1 MFISSWGR
9 VTQYKTASI
18 SDEKKKTQSYLTVGN
33 LRSYGDQPYSSK
45 TKLNLLN
52 NKIIAFNGVGGWIE
66 AESGAL
72 LQDIRSV
79 VISHGFDLIVVP
91 GTSLVTIGGA
101 ISNDIH
107 GKSHHINGSFGNTL
121 ISIKVSIDNK
131 IKTCSPAG
139 NTGLFKAVI
148 AGMGLIGEIVSAKI
162 KVTKT
167 SKLNYEVDSFTF
179 NKIDDFYR
187 LAKKSHDYSD
197 SVAWFDCKDR
207 HCRGIFFR
215 GKRTDRQIKP
225 SLTINFSYPFNQKF
239 SLINSL
245 TTGLFNRLYYY
256 RHFFFPANKKLV
268 SHESF
273 HHPLDKILG
282 WNKVYGSK
290 GFYQFQCVI
299 PEDYEKVGIKSIM
312 AAIRKSKQGTFLSVL
327 KKFGPIKSL
336 GYLSFPLCGTT
347 LAIDFPNL
355 GPKTTRLMDEL
366 YLIALEYN
374 GRIYPAKDSLMTERQ
389 FKMSFPNYKIFMK
402 YRNKNIISEMSK
414 RYNI

>member
-9 VTQYKTASI
+9 VTHHKTAII
-18 SDEKKKTQSYLTVGN
+18 SDEENKSHSYLTVGN

-45 TKLNLLN
+45 TKQNLLN
-52 NKIIAFNGVGGWIE
+52 NKIIAFNDVGGWIE

-79 VISHGFDLIVVP
+79 VISYGFDLIVVP

-107 GKSHHINGSFGNTL
+107 GKSHHIHGSFGNTL

-131 IKTCSPAG
+131 IKTCSPVRNA
-139 NTGLFKAVI
+139 GLFKAVI
-148 AGMGLIGEIVSAKI
+148 AGMGLIGEIISAKI

-167 SKLNYEVDSFTF
+167 NKLNYEVDSFTF

-187 LAKKSHDYSD
+187 LAKKSYDYSD
-197 SVAWFDCKDR
+197 SVAWFDCKKS
-207 HCRGIFFR
+207 RGIFFR
-215 GKRTDRQIKP
+215 GKRTDRQIKS
-225 SLTINFSYPFNQKF
+225 SLKSNFSYPFNQKF

-245 TTGLFNRLYYY
+245 TTALFNRLYYF
-256 RHFFFPANKKLV
+256 RHFFFPANKKLL

-299 PEDYEKVGIKSIM
+299 PEAYEKEGIESIM
-312 AAIRKSKQGTFLSVL
+312 AAIRKSKQGSFLSVL

-355 GPKTTRLMDEL
+355 GIKTTRLMDEL
-366 YLIALEYN
+366 YLIVQGYN
-374 GRIYPAKDSLMTERQ
+374 GRIYPAKDALMSERQ
-389 FKMSFPNYKIFMK
+389 FKISFPNFKKFMR
-402 YRNKNIISEMSK
+402 YRTKNIISEMSK